1 MNGVFYAYVMMQN
14 RWEVRRPDN
23 LADDLV
29 AHLLIGEND
38 HLLDHIAA
46 VFLAGILHHVPE
58 HRARQQLALLGASS
72 LQHELKR
79 ETKAKKKELGRR
91 SFRRDWW

>member
-1 MNGVFYAYVMMQN
+1 MNGAPRTYVMMQN

-38 HLLDHIAA
+38 HLFDHIAA
-46 VFLAGILHHVPE
+46 VFLAGVLHHVPE

-79 ETKAKKKELGRR
+79 EKR
-91 SFRRDWW
+91 